1 MNRPSLASV
10 VTIVLALGA
19 AFNANANVGSH
30 EHGHAAHAEAGKLT
44 LDNGRKWATDEAL
57 RTHMGAIHAALIGQ
71 RQAIIARS
79 LGNDAARAL
88 GELIETRVAAIVGEC
103 KLEPRAD
110 ENLHI
115 VVADLLEASDLLQ
128 GKAKGSADDGAA
140 KAVRA
145 TQMYLTYFDH
155 PGLGPVYGAYP
166 TPGTPP
172 MHGRST
178 QFGQG
183 MR

>member
-1 MNRPSLASV
+1 MNPRSLAI
-10 VTIVLALGA
+10 VTVALALGA
-19 AFNANANVGSH
+19 ALPASANPAHQS
-30 EHGHAAHAEAGKLT
+30 HGHATEAPDRKLT
-44 LDNGRKWATDEAL
+44 LDNGRKWATDDAL
-57 RTHMGAIHAALIGQ
+57 RTHMGAIHSALLAQ
-71 RQAIIARS
+71 RQAILARS
-79 LGNDAARAL
+79 LDEAQARAL
-88 GELIETRVAAIVGEC
+88 GQLIEVRVAAIVGEC

-128 GKAKGSADDGAA
+128 GKATGSADDGAA

-145 TQMYLTYFDH
+145 TQMYLAYFDH

-166 TPGTPP
+166 TPGAAP
-172 MHGRST
+172 MHGRAT
-178 QFGQG
+178 QFGHG